1 MSPDL
6 EERVPREMLEE
17 LVEEGAAAFRG
28 ILEKLFNV
36 AMRVERS
43 EFLAADA
50 YERTERRRGYRN
62 GFKGKRLQT
71 RVGELRLEIPQ
82 VRGLR
87 FYPQSLERGCRSE
100 KALKLAI
107 AEMYVRGVSTRK
119 VSEITEQL
127 CGLEISATQVSR
139 VAAMLDQQLEEF
151 RSRELGEYSIVYLDA
166 HYEKVRKGGKVQD
179 VAILK
184 AIGINRFGMREVLGL
199 SVKISEAE
207 VHWREFLTDLQKRG
221 LRGVELFVSD
231 DHAGLKAARQA
242 VYPSVAW
249 NRCQFHLSQ
258 NAQQYATRKE
268 DKARIAQALRDIFN
282 APSRELAEQLQRQVL
297 ESFQDSAPELVHWLE
312 QNLPEGLT
320 VFHFPRTWWRRIRTI
335 NALERLNREIRRR
348 TRVVG
353 IFPNEAS
360 TLRLISAVLA
370 ETHEEWLTGRQYLNL
385 ADWKKQTEISSP
397 KGFKRNYRK
406 TVA

>member
-1 MSPDL
+1 M
-6 EERVPREMLEE
+6 
-17 LVEEGAAAFRG
+17 EEGTAAFRG

-43 EFLAADA
+43 EFLGADS
-50 YERTERRRGYRN
+50 YERTESRRGYRN
-62 GFKGKRLQT
+62 GFKGKRIQT

-107 AEMYVRGVSTRK
+107 AEMYVKGVSTRK
-119 VSEITEQL
+119 VSEITEAL

-139 VAAMLDQQLEEF
+139 VAGILDQELEEF
-151 RSRELGEYSIVYLDA
+151 RSRELGEYPIVYLDA
-166 HYEKVRKGGKVQD
+166 HYEKVRKGGRVQD

-184 AIGINRFGMREVLGL
+184 AMGVNRLGSREVLGL
-199 SVKISEAE
+199 SAKISEAQ
-207 VHWREFLTDLQKRG
+207 VHWREFLVNLQKRG
-221 LRGVELFVSD
+221 LRGVELLVSD
-231 DHAGLKAARQA
+231 DHAGLKTARRA
-242 VYPSVAW
+242 VYPSVPW

-258 NAQQYATRKE
+258 NAQQYARRKE
-268 DKARIAQALRDIFN
+268 DKARIAQAMRDIFN
-282 APSRELAEQLQRQVL
+282 APSREDAEQLKGKVL
-297 ESFQDSAPELVHWLE
+297 ESFEHTAPEFVSWLE
-312 QNLPEGLT
+312 DNLEEGLT
-320 VFHFPRTWWRRIRTI
+320 VFDFPRAWWRRIRTI

-370 ETHEEWLTGRQYLNL
+370 EVHEEWLTGRQYLNL
-385 ADWKKQTEISSP
+385 AGWKKQMEKPFPKSP
-397 KGFKRNYRK
+397 KGNYRK